1 MTSSLPD
8 LLWISIDCW
17 PEAQVLPEGPL
28 LPSPLALLLEA
39 AMVEGAMVAVVIGV
53 VEGVVEGVAEG
64 VVEGVAEGVSAGGAV
79 VVAWPPAFPAVDDG
93 GT

>member
-53 VEGVVEGVAEG
+53 VEGVAEG
-64 VVEGVAEGVSAGGAV
+64 VVEGVVEGVSAGGAV

>member
-53 VEGVVEGVAEG
+53 VEGVAEG